1 MVLASSIPVA
11 SDAVN
16 KRSYLHNSS
25 SNKQNIYIYIEA
37 PRIPMDMSG
46 TDGTVVRKQD
56 L

>member
-25 SNKQNIYIYIEA
+25 SNKPNIYIYILKPQEY
-37 PRIPMDMSG
+37 PWICLEQMG
-46 TDGTVVRKQD
+46 Q
-56 L
+56 